1 MVWTVSVSHPGEG
14 GEQPAAAMTI
24 ESEGTGRDGGGCSA
38 CELGLC
44 QRHCGALKRQGP
56 AGGRCTQAPGWGT
69 GHPGIGHCK
78 LHGGNTSSHVANVE
92 KELASRSVITFGLPR
107 EVDPQQALLEEVH
120 RTAGHVAWLQAKIAS
135 LPTDADLKQLD
146 KGERLERPAVWVE
159 MYQAERKHQTRVA
172 EAAIRCGIAER
183 QVRLAEAQGAQLA
196 GVLRGVLD
204 AVFAALA
211 DAGLQLDVVLRV
223 QREQVPE
230 IVQRHLREVIDAPA
244 IEST

>member
-1 MVWTVSVSHPGEG
+1 
-14 GEQPAAAMTI
+14 MT
-24 ESEGTGRDGGGCSA
+24 
-38 CELGLC
+38 
-44 QRHCGALKRQGP
+44 
-56 AGGRCTQAPGWGT
+56 TQA
-69 GHPGIGHCK
+69 
-78 LHGGNTSSHVANVE
+78 E

-204 AVFAALA
+204 AVF
-211 DAGLQLDVVLRV
+211 R
-223 QREQVPE
+223 RSPT
-230 IVQRHLREVIDAPA
+230 PA
-244 IEST
+244 CRARRASCGSSASRCPRSSSAISGRSSTPRSIESCHTQTPANRLYRRRAIAV